1 MPEGAEPLGGVR
13 VAGLNDGPG
22 CGQHGAASAFLGRV
36 LSHFAG
42 AALSLLVDAL
52 WFPGRGHGL

>member
-1 MPEGAEPLGGVR
+1 